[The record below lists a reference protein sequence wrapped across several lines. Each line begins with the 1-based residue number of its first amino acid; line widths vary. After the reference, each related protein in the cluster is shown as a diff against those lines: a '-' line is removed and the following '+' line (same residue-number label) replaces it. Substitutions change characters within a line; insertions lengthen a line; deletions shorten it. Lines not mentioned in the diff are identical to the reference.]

1 MNLTIITM
9 RQLLNFKQM
18 NIFLKFLAVTLGSLI
33 LVAGVAQLQLI
44 AFELMN
50 AADTFDFYLGLFYLA
65 VVVFIWGSTIYF
77 TVNYLKDLTT
87 KKVSKEEQDEQ
98 VTNNN

>member
-1 MNLTIITM
+1 
-9 RQLLNFKQM
+9 M

-65 VVVFIWGSTIYF
+65 VVTFIWGSIIYLV
-77 TVNYLKDLTT
+77 VNYLKDLTT
-87 KKVSKEEQDEQ
+87 KKVSKEEQSEEQ
-98 VTNNN
+98 TTNN

>member
-1 MNLTIITM
+1 MNLTITMM

-50 AADTFDFYLGLFYLA
+50 SADTFDFYLGLFYLA
-65 VVVFIWGSTIYF
+65 VVIFIWGATIYF
-77 TVNYLKDLTT
+77 VVNYLKDLTT
-87 KKVSKEEQDEQ
+87 KKVSKVEQSEEQT
-98 VTNNN
+98 TNN